1 MYRMIVLIN
10 NVMGLK
16 NIITIAFLGI
26 GDTLLIF
33 FCHFIAKVE
42 ETGNNY
48 VKWCKYLVAHYD
60 FHPIL
65 SKFAFFY

>member
-1 MYRMIVLIN
+1 MSRMMVLIN

-33 FCHFIAKVE
+33 LSFC
-42 ETGNNY
+42 
-48 VKWCKYLVAHYD
+48 
-60 FHPIL
+60 
-65 SKFAFFY
+65 SKSGRDWEQLC

>member
-1 MYRMIVLIN
+1 MSWMMALIN

-26 GDTLLIF
+26 GDTQLIEKKGIF

-42 ETGNNY
+42 GTGNN
-48 VKWCKYLVAHYD
+48 C
-60 FHPIL
+60 
-65 SKFAFFY
+65 